1 MIENNISSSNNTA
14 EFKYFHAAEVPYSI
28 LYSSSLFQV
37 LKTHVRG
44 QYIVRDSNQNTVE
57 SATLLKQ
64 VTCLVKLALP
74 NVSVF
79 KCDSYIEVCSRL
91 VNTIVNSLIIIEVS
105 LKL

>member
-1 MIENNISSSNNTA
+1 MNSRVLVFSCSRGTP
-14 EFKYFHAAEVPYSI
+14 HSI

-79 KCDSYIEVCSRL
+79 KCDSYIEVSSRL
-91 VNTIVNSLIIIEVS
+91 VDT
-105 LKL
+105 KLLTA